1 MMTCKQKR
9 ENDMAETNGAFTMR
23 CMTGVLLAGDR
34 GTKGS
39 RFMLRTMMID
49 LTSESLRGYEIGGS
63 SDH

>member
-1 MMTCKQKR
+1 
-9 ENDMAETNGAFTMR
+9 MAETNGAFTMR
-23 CMTGVLLAGDR
+23 WMTGAPLAGDR

-49 LTSESLRGYEIGGS
+49 LTLERLRGYGIGGS